1 MTTET
6 SPPFIW
12 YGPYHLTALGLTL
25 SLLLIIGFVAKH
37 YRTPVQQR
45 RIALFLALAFIGF
58 YGWITILEVRGGFW
72 SLAEGLPFHLCDIS
86 AITLSYAAITRR
98 FWAFEA
104 GYYWG
109 LGGGLAG
116 LLMPEL
122 PYEDIYAAPFFFW
135 HALLVATPCYLVLAY
150 GLRPTFG
157 GIFRTLGITA
167 LLALPIGLAVWLIPN
182 ANYMFLGHAP
192 IAAEALGM
200 PSWPYYIPYIGL
212 LGLVLF
218 SILYAPFWIMARL
231 QRKHGQ

>member
-1 MTTET
+1 MPTQPP
-6 SPPFIW
+6 PPFVW
-12 YGPYHLTALGLTL
+12 YGPYHLIALGLTFL
-25 SLLLIIGFVAKH
+25 FLLIMGLVARY
-37 YRTPVQQR
+37 YRTPTQQQNMAR
-45 RIALFLALAFIGF
+45 FLTMAFIGF
-58 YGWITILEVRGGFW
+58 YGWITTLEVQGGFW

-86 AITLSYAAITRR
+86 AITLSYAALTRK

-116 LLMPEL
+116 LLLPEL

-135 HALLVATPCYLVLAY
+135 HALLVATPLYLVLAY
-150 GLRPTFG
+150 DMRPTFR

-167 LLALPIGLAVWLIPN
+167 VLAIPIGVAVWLIPN

-200 PSWPYYIPYIGL
+200 PIWPYYIPYIGL
-212 LGLVLF
+212 LGLILF
-218 SILYAPFWIMARL
+218 AVLYAPFWVLMRRQL
-231 QRKHGQ
+231 K